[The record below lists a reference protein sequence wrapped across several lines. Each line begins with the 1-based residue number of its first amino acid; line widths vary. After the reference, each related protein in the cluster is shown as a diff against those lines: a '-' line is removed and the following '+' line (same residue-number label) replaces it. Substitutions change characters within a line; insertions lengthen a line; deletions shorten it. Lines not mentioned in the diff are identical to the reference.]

1 MPNFAQIVSGVVVN
15 VVVADT
21 AATAIST
28 LPGSSV
34 VLADGLFVSPGD
46 TYNGVSFTAHA
57 LTPVKFIDESLF
69 DVFGSKVTGAELTV
83 LGNLVS
89 TDPQHRIMWDMFA
102 GLRISTET
110 YLNYLMLKG
119 TISAARR
126 DQFKS

>member
-1 MPNFAQIVSGVVVN
+1 MSKFALIISGVVIN

-21 AATAIST
+21 AITAGAA
-28 LPGSSV
+28 LPGASA
-34 VLADGLFVSPGD
+34 VLVDGLLVSPGD

-57 LTPVKFIDESLF
+57 LTPVKFMDEGLF
-69 DVFGSKVTGAELTV
+69 DVFGSKVTGAELTA
-83 LGNLVS
+83 LGTLVN

-110 YLNYLMLKG
+110 YLSYLVLKG

-126 DQFKS
+126 DQFKV